1 MKLDIMHFSFII
13 KFDLLQNIMEERM
26 FKVRTS
32 GVCASEIHFEIDDGF
47 IKQVEFIG
55 GCPGNAIGL
64 SNMLAGQPV
73 ADVVEKLRDVRCGGK
88 NTSCPSQLA
97 KALEAHI

>member
-1 MKLDIMHFSFII
+1 
-13 KFDLLQNIMEERM
+13 M

-32 GVCASEIHFEIDDGF
+32 GVCASEIHFEIDNGV
-47 IKQVEFIG
+47 IKTVEFIG

-64 SNMLAGQPV
+64 SNMLAGQPIKE
-73 ADVVEKLRDVRCGGK
+73 VVEKLRDVKCGGK

-97 KALEAHI
+97 LALEAHL

>member
-1 MKLDIMHFSFII
+1 
-13 KFDLLQNIMEERM
+13 M
-26 FKVRTS
+26 FKVKTS
-32 GVCASEIHFEIDDGF
+32 GVCASEIHFEIEEGF
-47 IKQVEFIG
+47 IKRVEFIG

-64 SNMLAGQPV
+64 SNMVAGKPIEEV
-73 ADVVEKLRDVRCGGK
+73 ISKLKDVKCGGK

>member
-1 MKLDIMHFSFII
+1 
-13 KFDLLQNIMEERM
+13 M

-32 GVCASEIHFEIDDGF
+32 GVCASEIHFQIEDGC

-64 SNMLAGQPV
+64 SNMLIGQPITE
-73 ADVVEKLRDVRCGGK
+73 VVEKLRDVKCGGK

-97 KALEAHI
+97 KALESHL

>member
-1 MKLDIMHFSFII
+1 
-13 KFDLLQNIMEERM
+13 M

-32 GVCASEIHFEIDDGF
+32 GVCAREIHYEIENGN
-47 IKQVEFIG
+47 IKRVEFIG

-64 SNMLAGQPV
+64 SNMLVGQPI
-73 ADVVEKLRDVRCGGK
+73 DEVVEKLKDVKCGGK

-97 KALEAHI
+97 MALQAHL